1 MRVVTPTDASWQLAH
16 CALGD
21 LQKIRD
27 EQKAGT
33 SAKITFN
40 NPIITWELSQCV
52 ISKRDNR
59 RAFKFRKKPTSSI
72 SSDLFQLK
80 RKTGPRLA
88 WRWRYG

>member
-1 MRVVTPTDASWQLAH
+1 MAMTLKEEASQSSTRGDGSSTGMSVPLMWVLLRLPQFRGAQNAGSDANGRVWQLAH

-40 NPIITWELSQCV
+40 NPIITWE
-52 ISKRDNR
+52 
-59 RAFKFRKKPTSSI
+59 
-72 SSDLFQLK
+72 
-80 RKTGPRLA
+80 
-88 WRWRYG
+88 